1 MRGALGIDVKRFA
14 KFILATLGILIAMA
28 LVLAVFILWQAHSEH
43 EFSSRDFESA
53 TGQQLPASAS
63 IIAGESLNWDLQGD
77 HDACA
82 VIEISPEDFQRLQ
95 GVIKPSKV
103 SDPVPASI
111 SCSEEMN
118 TLFANY
124 KVLVAEYSSAEGGEG
139 RYWALVDG
147 KPIVLVRYASW

>member
-1 MRGALGIDVKRFA
+1 MKRFA

-28 LVLAVFILWQAHSEH
+28 LVLAVSIFWQVRSEH
-43 EFSSRDFESA
+43 AFSSRDFESA

-63 IIAGESLNWDLQGD
+63 IVASESLDWDLHGD

-95 GVIKPSKV
+95 NVIKPSQV
-103 SDPVPASI
+103 SEPVPASI
-111 SCSEEMN
+111 SCSDEMN
-118 TLFANY
+118 ALFANY
-124 KVLVAEYSSAEGGEG
+124 TVLVAEYGSTEGGEG
-139 RYWALVDG
+139 RYWALADG